1 MANIRMSPALSG
13 GLILLS
19 TATPVAAAGT
29 CTSGWTGQISYTRAF
44 ATSTSESGRSISSDG
59 TVTKSSSVTADY
71 SAQVAVQA
79 GAEPGSSIGRA
90 NINYS
95 SSARDGQ
102 SKTIQSRC
110 AGERTMRTMHGETF
124 TESIVRG
131 TGSAVEADVAVSID
145 EDGLYSVSVG
155 LPQIAGVAS
164 GSTRSTFSGQCSPMR
179 GGDAAPG
186 EVPTSIDGYRFGSDG
201 STRVASNSPDQ
212 LSGSYSTTS
221 LGLTETLTWSLKRC
235 ASAVR
240 FVDLKLEDMKF
251 PTWEAWQDIIE
262 QRGTTDGNIVRVTA
276 IVANDGVTDA
286 SVTVKLQETY
296 KGDKGISALPD
307 KTLDELSVDIPA
319 GQSREVQFKWD
330 SSGYAWYD
338 DGRPRLTQRIRADL
352 IHKGKKVEE
361 KDRTLKVTP
370 KPLVLVH
377 GLWSN
382 WTAWEPWQTYL
393 TALHSYDWKAFPVG
407 EKPEHG
413 RMRTG
418 EAPGNFGPTNTIEQ
432 NAAELRR
439 YIDYAQKDRNAWHVD
454 LVAHSM
460 GGLISRRYIHAS
472 MPRYQDGRPQV
483 SHLVMLG
490 TPNMGSPCADVA
502 TAVLGESGRSMMALQ
517 ELRQDSVAQFN
528 SVNVNRKG
536 VPFSIAAGNPVYG
549 FCYTLDWNDGV
560 VAVPSAIWTIA
571 DNAKL
576 GFIHTSLTQEEPLSS
591 FVKPRV
597 AIGPGKM
604 VPDNGAAT
612 FRMPVDSQAGT
623 GAEQVKDASGSPRFS
638 RIVKVAAGETLDVPL
653 PVVAGPN
660 LGVTF
665 IAAPG
670 VSVTLTD
677 DKGAVAA
684 TSNAGSPGAAQP
696 FRSLIVDRAV
706 SRGDWNLTFK
716 NETKGEQEVLLSA
729 GATPS

>member
-1 MANIRMSPALSG
+1 MANTRMSPALTG

-19 TATPVAAAGT
+19 TASPVAAAGT
-29 CTSGWTGQISYTRAF
+29 CTSGWTGQVGYTRAF

-59 TVTKSSSVTADY
+59 TVTNSSSVTADY

-95 SSARDGQ
+95 SRARDGQ

-110 AGERTMRTMHGETF
+110 SGERAMRTMTGETF
-124 TESIVRG
+124 TESIVRA
-131 TGSAVEADVAVSID
+131 TGSGVETDFGVSID
-145 EDGLYSVSVG
+145 EEGYYSVSIG
-155 LPQIAGVAS
+155 LPQIEGTAS
-164 GSTRSTFSGQCSPMR
+164 GSTKSSFSGQCSPMR
-179 GGDAAPG
+179 GGDSDPS
-186 EVPTSIDGYRFGSDG
+186 EVPTSVDGYRFGSDG
-201 STRVASNSPDQ
+201 STRVAANNPDQ
-212 LSGSYSTTS
+212 LSGSYSVTNF
-221 LGLTETLTWSLKRC
+221 GLTETMTWNLRRC

-251 PTWEAWQDIIE
+251 PTWEAWQDIVE
-262 QRGTTDGNIVRVTA
+262 QRGTTDGNIVRMTA
-276 IVANDGVTDA
+276 IVANDGATDA

-296 KGDKGISALPD
+296 KGDKWNSALPD
-307 KTLDELSVDIPA
+307 KTLDELSVDVPA
-319 GQSREVQFKWD
+319 GQRREVQFKWD

-338 DGRPRLTQRIRADL
+338 DGRPRLMQRIRADL

-370 KPLVLVH
+370 KPVVLVH

-382 WTAWEPWQTYL
+382 WTAWETWQNSL

-413 RMRTG
+413 RMSTG
-418 EAPGNFGPTNTIEQ
+418 EAPGNFGPTNTIDQ
-432 NAAELRR
+432 NAGQLGK
-439 YIDYAQKDRNAWHVD
+439 YIDYAQRDRNAWHVD
-454 LVAHSM
+454 IVAHSM

-502 TAVLGESGRSMMALQ
+502 TWVLGENGRSMMALQ
-517 ELRQDSVAQFN
+517 ELRQDSVAKFN

-536 VPFSIAAGNPVYG
+536 VPFSIAAGDPLPS
-549 FCYTLDWNDGV
+549 FCYTMGWNDGV

-591 FVKPRV
+591 FVKPRL

-612 FRMPVDSQAGT
+612 FRMPVDGQAVTET
-623 GAEQVKDASGSPRFS
+623 GQAQDPSSKPRFS
-638 RIVKVAAGETLDVPL
+638 RIVKVAAGGTLDVLL
-653 PVVAGPN
+653 PVEAGSN
-660 LGVTF
+660 LGITF

-684 TSNAGSPGAAQP
+684 TSKAGSPGAAQP

-706 SRGDWNLTFK
+706 ARGTWKLTLT
-716 NETKGEQEVLLSA
+716 NDTKSEQEVLLSA
-729 GATPS
+729 GSTAS